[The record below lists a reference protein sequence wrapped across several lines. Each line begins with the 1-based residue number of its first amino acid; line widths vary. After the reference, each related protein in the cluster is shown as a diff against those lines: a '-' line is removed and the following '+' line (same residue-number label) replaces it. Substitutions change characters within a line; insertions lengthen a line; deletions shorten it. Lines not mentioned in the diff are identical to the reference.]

1 MNKSDIKKFAVQAR
15 NQLIKEID
23 QKAYEIGIEK
33 DKIHSLENNAQIHG
47 RTLNSTE
54 INQRNKLIEEIKQKG
69 YEQVIDEVAYTWF
82 NRFIALRFMEVNG
95 YLPTGVKVLSSK
107 TEGKIEPDIIQE
119 ALNIDLDIEAET
131 VHQFEDNNNTNG
143 LYRYLLIKQCNSLN
157 DIMPF
162 IFEKIEDYTEILLPN
177 DLLKEDS
184 VIRNL
189 VENIDNEDWQDVEII
204 GWIYQFYISEK
215 KDEVF
220 GSKGKVKKEEIPAAT
235 QLFTPD
241 WIVRYMV
248 ENSLGR
254 YWLESNANDSLKNKW
269 EYYLEEAEQEPEVK
283 EELEK
288 IRDRNINP
296 EEITFLDPAAGSGH
310 ILVYAFEVLYDI
322 YKSAGYMESSIP
334 QFILNKNLYGLEI
347 CDRAAQLASLSVM
360 MKARQKDSRIFEKK
374 VDLNIVSIQE
384 SNIIDETAIDLL
396 VDSIEEQKYK
406 NYLEKDL
413 KYLVDLFEDAKNY
426 GSILKIDHDISID
439 LINKALDNLNNSA
452 VDLFG
457 GVNRDIVIE
466 LVPRLLEQYKIMKDK
481 YDVVVTNPPYMGSYN
496 MNKKLKKYIYDS
508 YKKSKKDLY
517 AVFIENCL
525 EYSKSYRYIAMI
537 TQHSWMFLSSFK
549 KFRKKILDKN
559 SINSL
564 VHLGTKAFQEIDG
577 EVVQTA
583 SFVFINKSINNY
595 KGKYIRLVDYQ
606 KSILKHKEF
615 FNSKNYFNDI
625 KQKRFKKIPG
635 NNIAYW
641 VNDNLLKAFEGE
653 SVSDYGYAGI
663 GMRTGDNARFL
674 RYWYEVDIDKI
685 GIERKSA
692 KEAIENNDKWIPYNK
707 GGYFRKWYGNNE
719 YVVNWENNGEEIK
732 ENTKKNYPEL
742 GDDLGWK
749 ISNEDYYFRPGI
761 TWTGVT
767 SGIFSCRNYKEGF
780 IFDSGANG
788 LFPYKNKHKNY
799 LSGLLNSKVGNYI
812 LKILNPTINTGSGT
826 VRDVPVILDENQ
838 LIQINNLVNK
848 NIDISIRD
856 WNSFETSWDFKKHP
870 LLTHKNETDKIKEA
884 FNNWSE
890 FAEEEFY
897 QLKENEEK
905 LNEIFIEIYGLE
917 DELDPKVKEKNVTVR
932 KADRA
937 RDIRSFMSYAVGC
950 MLGRYSL
957 DEEGLVYAGG
967 EFDHSKYETFK
978 ADKDGII
985 PVLDKEYFD
994 DDIVAR
1000 FVEFVK
1006 ATFGEENLEENLEYI
1021 ADALI
1026 EGGTSGQDTARET
1039 IRRYFLFDFIKD
1051 HTSEYNKCPIYWLF
1065 QSDGRGKAFNA
1076 LIYMHRYDKGTVSR
1090 VRTDYLHELQNKIE
1104 SEKVRLQNIID
1115 SDLSGRQR
1123 TQAKK
1128 DLEKLEKQTAELKE
1142 YDRKLNHLANQQI
1155 EIDLDDGVKENYAKF
1170 DEVLKNI

>member
-1 MNKSDIKKFAVQAR
+1 MNKSAIKKFAVQAR
-15 NQLIKEID
+15 NKLKNEID
-23 QKAYEIGIEK
+23 QKAYEIGIEE

-54 INQRNKLIEEIKQKG
+54 INQRNKLIKEIEQKG

-82 NRFIALRFMEVNG
+82 NRFVALRFMEVNN
-95 YLPTGVKVLSSK
+95 YLPTGVRVLSSK
-107 TEGKIEPDIIQE
+107 TDGKIEPDIIQE

-131 VHQFEDNNNTNG
+131 VHQFEDDNDTNR

-162 IFEKIEDYTEILLPN
+162 IFEKIADYTEILLPN
-177 DLLKEDS
+177 VLLKEGS

-189 VENIDNEDWQDVEII
+189 VESIDNEDWQEVEII

-220 GSKGKVKKEEIPAAT
+220 SSSGKVKKEEIPAAT

-254 YWLESNANDSLKNKW
+254 YWLESNANDSLKDKW
-269 EYYLEEAEQEPEVK
+269 EYYLEEAEQDPEVK

-310 ILVYAFEVLYDI
+310 ILVYAFEVLHDI
-322 YKSAGYMESSIP
+322 YKSSGYMESSIP
-334 QFILNKNLYGLEI
+334 QLILNNNLYGLEI

-384 SNIIDETAIDLL
+384 SNIINKEAIDLL
-396 VDSIEEQKYK
+396 VDNIEEQKYK

-413 KYLVDLFEDAKNY
+413 KYLVDLFQDAKNY
-426 GSILKIDHDISID
+426 GSILKIEQDISVD
-439 LINKALDNLNNSA
+439 LINKALNNLKNRA

-457 GVNRDIVIE
+457 GINREIVVE
-466 LVPRLLEQYKIMKDK
+466 LLPKLLEQYKIMKDK
-481 YDVVVTNPPYMGSYN
+481 YDIVVTNPPYMGSN
-496 MNKKLKKYIYDS
+496 KMNKKLKKYVKNNYNTGQ
-508 YKKSKKDLY
+508 KDLY
-517 AVFIENCL
+517 SIFIEACINYVTL
-525 EYSKSYRYIAMI
+525 NKYIGMI
-537 TQHSWMFLSSFK
+537 TQHTWMYLSSFEALR
-549 KFRKKILDKN
+549 KFILNNKLI
-559 SINSL
+559 SSMI
-564 VHLGTKAFQEIDG
+564 HLGPNSFEEING
-577 EVVQTA
+577 EVVQTSA
-583 SFVFINKSINNY
+583 FIIKNNFICNYNTKFIKLIDYKKSINKKNNFKNLNNIY
-595 KGKYIRLVDYQ
+595 VCSRTDFQ
-606 KSILKHKEF
+606 KI
-615 FNSKNYFNDI
+615 NG
-625 KQKRFKKIPG
+625 QP
-635 NNIAYW
+635 IAYW
-641 VNDNLLKAFEGE
+641 TTNNVRNLFNNFDSLNKHG
-653 SVSDYGYAGI
+653 VGI
-663 GMRTGDNARFL
+663 QGMITGKNSRFL
-674 RYWYEVDIDKI
+674 RRWYEINFDKI
-685 GIERKSA
+685 SIDY
-692 KEAIENNDKWIPYNK
+692 KEIKKIENNDEKKWIPYNK
-707 GGYFRKWYGNNE
+707 GGKRRKWYGNNIF
-719 YVVNWENNGEEIK
+719 VLNWENKGEDL
-732 ENTKKNYPEL
+732 TRARTTSKKYYLKPGL
-742 GDDLGWK
+742 TWSF
-749 ISNEDYYFRPGI
+749 ISSNNITARYFPQGYLWDVANSPFFPFKNKNIYYF
-761 TWTGVT
+761 TGFLGSKLT
-767 SGIFSCRNYKEGF
+767 Q
-780 IFDSGANG
+780 
-788 LFPYKNKHKNY
+788 LF
-799 LSGLLNSKVGNYI
+799 LS
-812 LKILNPTINTGSGT
+812 ILNPTLNSQVENILKL
-826 VRDVPVILDENQ
+826 PVIL
-838 LIQINNLVNK
+838 
-848 NIDISIRD
+848 NIDDDKYNNITFLTNDSINKAVSD
-856 WNSFETSWDFKKHP
+856 WDSFEISWDFKKHP
-870 LLTHKNETDKIKEA
+870 FLEYKNDADTIKKA

-890 FAEEEFY
+890 FAEEQFY

-905 LNEIFIEIYGLE
+905 INEIFIEIYGLE
-917 DELDPKVKEKNVTVR
+917 VELDPEVKEKDVTVR

-937 RDIRSFMSYAVGC
+937 RDIRTFISYAVGC

-967 EFDHSKYETFK
+967 EFVHTKYETFK

-1006 ATFGEENLEENLEYI
+1006 VTFGEANLEDNLEYI

-1051 HTSEYNKCPIYWLF
+1051 HTSEYDKCPIYWLF

-1090 VRTDYLHELQNKIE
+1090 VRTDYLHELQNKLE

-1128 DLEKLEKQTAELKE
+1128 DLETLEKQTAELKE
-1142 YDRKLNHLANQQI
+1142 YDQKLNHLANQQI